1 MNQNYEKCIEL
12 KKYLDKCLKLNIEVF
27 GKENGVVMCD
37 QLQTMFSK
45 YCNDQYFNDQCFND
59 QYFKD
64 Q

>member
-1 MNQNYEKCIEL
+1 MNKNYEKCIEL

-45 YCNDQYFNDQCFND
+45 YCSNQYFNR
-59 QYFKD
+59 
-64 Q
+64 

>member
-1 MNQNYEKCIEL
+1 MNKNYEKCIEL

-37 QLQTMFSK
+37 QLQNMFSK
-45 YCNDQYFNDQCFND
+45 YCNDQYFDDQCFND

>member
-1 MNQNYEKCIEL
+1 MNKNYEKCIEL

-37 QLQTMFSK
+37 QIQNKFSK
-45 YCNDQYFNDQCFND
+45 YCNDQYFNNQCFND